1 VIWHTVKTRR
11 VNDNSISD
19 DGDNESV
26 LASSTYNDEI
36 MYLYLL
42 RTIKLLDI
50 SPNLTSP
57 LFPLNNETHS
67 SNVIFSRAE

>member
-57 LFPLNNETHS
+57 LFPSNNETHS